1 MEQTSDW
8 PKAHSG
14 SLDRSG
20 GISWPKALLL
30 SGIIC
35 DEKLYFSSVMFYV
48 ELSRNVTKLISC
60 FGRIIMSISWV
71 GKKAN
76 PCYLLSLVNWEKLKT
91 AKWEDIVVY
100 FLVQQLLSHCLGYY
114 LFPMHQFS
122 FLALSPTH
130 EKEQKG
136 KELKLCV
143 NIVQITRVTVPMYKG
158 ILIQCYFSTFWS
170 GFASCI

>member
-48 ELSRNVTKLISC
+48 ELSRNVKKLISC

-76 PCYLLSLVNWEKLKT
+76 PCYLLSLVTEENWKQQSGKILLFISLFSSYYH
-91 AKWEDIVVY
+91 IV
-100 FLVQQLLSHCLGYY
+100 LAIICSPCINSHFWPY
-114 LFPMHQFS
+114 P
-122 FLALSPTH
+122 PTH
-130 EKEQKG
+130 GG
-136 KELKLCV
+136 KELNLCV